1 MLDWL
6 LRATDFLVVYL
17 LGNGRIKSYLEAPSQ
32 ELVLHL
38 QKVAFICLRLKR
50 LIDDGKL
57 GIVLD
62 VLPAG
67 IAVTATPVKDRQ
79 MLVRD
84 HNFSFCSQWSCS
96 HQYHRQLAR
105 ISIKAHLV
113 KTTADSCDPL

>member
-1 MLDWL
+1 MSDWL
-6 LRATDFLVVYL
+6 LRATDFLVVHL
-17 LGNGRIKSYLEAPSQ
+17 FGNGRIKGYLEAPSQ

-67 IAVTATPVKDRQ
+67 IAVTATPVKDREI
-79 MLVRD
+79 LVRD
-84 HNFSFCSQWSCS
+84 HNFSFCSQRSCS

-105 ISIKAHLV
+105 ISKS
-113 KTTADSCDPL
+113 KGPSR